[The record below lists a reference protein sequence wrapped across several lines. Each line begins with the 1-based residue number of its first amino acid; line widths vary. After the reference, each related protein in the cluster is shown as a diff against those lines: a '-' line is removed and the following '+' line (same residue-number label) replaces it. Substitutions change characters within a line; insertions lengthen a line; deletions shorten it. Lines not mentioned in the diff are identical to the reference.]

1 MAQGLLGDFQP
12 QGVGYGNILMD
23 EPVNYG
29 AVDPAQVQAATE
41 MGMLMMPSS
50 GISEM
55 LGYAPDPF
63 SDEYLPS
70 TMELVR
76 RGDIEGLGYQGLGVL
91 GDVMYAA
98 SPFAPFLAPVAAGA
112 KAARTGRLAK
122 QGEALELLTDAER
135 VAVTKELP
143 YVGTDEFPLE
153 NLLGE
158 EIVYIPADRLATGRM
173 YEGLAEAPIERPAPL
188 KGGQKYGTMRETQEQ
203 GLGFASLDP
212 AIAERI
218 ALSGAKYG
226 IIGAMDTASQLSNK
240 TMGDIVA
247 QQVQAYNREG
257 MISNTNMKKLSAKL
271 RNFGRANLKKVN
283 AAKAAGKKVDGG
295 DLNRSRMANMPDI
308 NDPEIFDWLNKN
320 TFETRRAFSDQLDK
334 AGSRELG
341 SPSVQR
347 ILSETIDPQQ
357 AGALPLQGNVLVRL
371 SGEAPIDVAKEG
383 GFAHPS
389 YPIGILGEPVAQI
402 KYGVR
407 GEDLFSER
415 VAEWLEAGGN
425 PSRMARMMNMSLPKT
440 TVTQDKLQLF
450 PTGAPQAITSARQ
463 ARLLVD
469 FMNGNWRTTQ
479 QSVTKEGGLGAAEV
493 GKAFQ
498 NNALAETLTP
508 YSQDAITKG
517 AKDGS
522 LVFYGLGIG
531 NPSANKAINGNQGQ
545 IYFGLKRNMDYNKNY
560 GINNPE
566 LSPEEI
572 AVVGVMNNELG
583 QAGAG
588 LGVPTSMLKAIEEGA
603 TVLDAYAVPSKAN
616 PRGFLPKYYSQ
627 FGFREVER
635 IPFDEKYVRNPK
647 YGGSERKYKALIN
660 QWRKSGWDES
670 MGNPDMVIMKWKGDE
685 NARRN
690 AVRDYV
696 EQSGASFGSKDAGI
710 IGRAEEKF
718 GTRSGGGSGGQQL
731 QGGQSD
737 AGGNRGGLLGDGSV
751 LPSRF
756 SRAIGEVSVLT
767 DPERRAL
774 GLLD

>member
-1 MAQGLLGDFQP
+1 MALPPSMQSGLLAPEDVVNIDRALGTQRAKTAGDL
-12 QGVGYGNILMD
+12 GLLM
-23 EPVNYG
+23 
-29 AVDPAQVQAATE
+29 
-41 MGMLMMPSS
+41 LPSS
-50 GISEM
+50 GFSEM

-98 SPFAPFLAPVAAGA
+98 SPFAPFLAPMAAGA

-122 QGEALELLTDAER
+122 QGEALGLLNDAER

-226 IIGAMDTASQLSNK
+226 IIGAMDTGSQLSNK

-257 MISNTNMKKLSAKL
+257 MISNANMKKLSVKL

-308 NDPEIFDWLNKN
+308 NDPEIFDWLNKS

-341 SPSVQR
+341 APSIQR

-440 TVTQDKLQLF
+440 TITQDKLQLF

-479 QSVTKEGGLGAAEV
+479 QSVKEGGLGAAEV

-508 YSQDAITKG
+508 YSQDSITKG

-531 NPSANKAINGNQGQ
+531 NPPANKAINGNQGQ
-545 IYFGLKRNMDYNKNY
+545 IYFGLKRNMDYNKDY

-566 LSPEEI
+566 LSPDEI

-616 PRGFLPKYYSQ
+616 PRGFLPDYYSQ
-627 FGFREVER
+627 FGFAEVER
-635 IPFDEKYVRNPK
+635 IPFDEKYVRDPK
-647 YGGSERKYKALIN
+647 FGGSERKYKALVN

-685 NARRN
+685 SARQN
-690 AVRDYV
+690 AVTNYVQQSEAGFGRETRDLIEGTESV
-696 EQSGASFGSKDAGI
+696 IEQGVGQGVRLPSGTS
-710 IGRAEEKF
+710 
-718 GTRSGGGSGGQQL
+718 QQ
-731 QGGQSD
+731 GD
-737 AGGNRGGLLGDGSV
+737 IGGNRGGLLGDGSV

-756 SRAIGEVSVLT
+756 SRAIGEVSGLT